1 MQSTQKQS
9 FNRLHFIDFTRGLVM
24 ILMAWD
30 HVTLF
35 WMEIHGGGESPYL
48 YPSRNPGL
56 TPTLF
61 LSRFI
66 THWCAPTF
74 VFLSGV
80 SLALSVNNRLRR
92 GDTQTDITIHII
104 KRGLLLLLIEALLIS
119 PVYDFPR
126 LYFGVLATIG
136 ASLVI
141 LSVARRLPVSV
152 ILAASLIILLNHEFL
167 NLDLIPMDVA
177 WGHYLRRIIYEPGL
191 TWYPYFSLYP
201 VIPWVGIMGL
211 GWVFGTQLNR
221 AETNRLTVP
230 LMAAGASSILLFF
243 IVRYLNGYGNLIRR
257 WSNNILDWLYVS
269 KYPPSIAFLL
279 WTLGGTCIFMAAGIL
294 ISNRGWTNRNV
305 LGAIH
310 TFGRV
315 PLFFYITHLWTYKL
329 RLPHIEPP
337 FHLDLTQTLGL
348 YLVGLVVLWL
358 FSNRYEDLKKTHPR
372 LLQYI

>member
-1 MQSTQKQS
+1 MQSALKPS
-9 FNRLHFIDFTRGLVM
+9 SSRLHFIDFTRGLVM

-35 WMEIHGGGESPYL
+35 WMEIHGGGESPYM

-80 SLALSVNNRLRR
+80 SLALSVSNRLRR
-92 GDTQTDITIHII
+92 GDNQTEITLHII
-104 KRGLLLLLIEALLIS
+104 KRGLLLLVIEALLIS
-119 PVYDFPR
+119 PAYDFPR

-136 ASLVI
+136 AGLVI

-152 ILAASLIILLNHEFL
+152 ILAASLIIILNHEFL
-167 NLDLIPMDVA
+167 NLYLIPMDVA

-211 GWVFGTQLNR
+211 GWVFGTQLNGT
-221 AETNRLTVP
+221 ETQGLRVP
-230 LMAAGASSILLFF
+230 LMVAGASSIILFF
-243 IVRYLNGYGNLIRR
+243 TVRYLNGYGNLIPR
-257 WSNNILDWLYVS
+257 WSDNILDWLYVS

-279 WTLGGTCIFMAAGIL
+279 WTLGGTCIFMAVGIL
-294 ISNRGWTNRNV
+294 ISNRDWTDRNI

-315 PLFFYITHLWTYKL
+315 PLFFYIIHLWIYKL
-329 RLPHIEPP
+329 RLPHVEPP
-337 FHLDLTQTLGL
+337 FHLDLAQTFGL

-358 FSNRYEDLKKTHPR
+358 FSTRYEGLKKTHPR
-372 LLQYI
+372 FLQYI